1 MRTKEDLYGSKINFQ
16 TLLIFKLHYFY
27 SILKMKEAKQA
38 KGRYLR
44 LLTYNKNFKSKTLF
58 MYEYVG
64 QFLGDFKIR
73 ICHFVLVLNTLK

>member
-1 MRTKEDLYGSKINFQ
+1 
-16 TLLIFKLHYFY
+16 
-27 SILKMKEAKQA
+27 MKEAKQA

-44 LLTYNKNFKSKTLF
+44 VRTYNKSFKSKTLF

-73 ICHFVLVLNTLK
+73 ICHFVLVLNTLKQDRSLGDFRTISQVYMKP

>member
-1 MRTKEDLYGSKINFQ
+1 
-16 TLLIFKLHYFY
+16 
-27 SILKMKEAKQA
+27 MKEATQTQ
-38 KGRYLR
+38 GRYLQVR
-44 LLTYNKNFKSKTLF
+44 TYNKSFKSKTLF